1 MVVGSHGSG
10 ERTLSFSY
18 MRIYNL
24 AVDVSGSVD
33 LGEQLH
39 TAVTLFLPDQF
50 DGSPVVWFGYPGGG
64 FGRGYYNIQRLP
76 GYSQAEYHTSHGDLF
91 VACDH
96 LAVGESTIPRD
107 LLSLSYEQI
116 AGANHATAVDILQR
130 LASSGVDPSLGPLNA
145 RAVLA
150 MGQSMGG
157 CLLTVQQA
165 NHHTFDGVAF
175 LGWSGIHT
183 NFPSP
188 DGGRVTYPMPPR
200 GTDLSSIADQL
211 LGVVAPSDEQY
222 RYCFHYPD
230 EDPELMEP
238 DLASYKP
245 YTEVVRGDQS
255 SPWGSASTPPCAIT
269 MMTEG
274 AVAEEAAA
282 IDVPVFVG
290 CGERDVLPDPWA
302 EPIAYRAS
310 RYVSVSVT
318 PRMAHMHN
326 FARTRRELWDRLSA
340 FATAVAAGL

>member
-1 MVVGSHGSG
+1 
-10 ERTLSFSY
+10 
-18 MRIYNL
+18 MRIYDL
-24 AVDVSGSVD
+24 VVDVSRSVD
-33 LGEQLH
+33 LGEELH
-39 TAVTLFLPDQF
+39 TAVTVFLPDRL

-64 FGRGYYNIQRLP
+64 FGRRYYDIQRLP
-76 GYSQAEYHTSHGDLF
+76 GYSQAEYHTSRGDVF

-96 LAVGESTIPRD
+96 LAVGESTVPTD

-116 AGANHATAVDILQR
+116 AVANHATSVEVLER
-130 LASSGVDPSLGPLNA
+130 LASGGVDSSLRPVEA
-145 RAVLA
+145 AAVLA

-165 NHHTFDGVAF
+165 NHRTFDGVAF
-175 LGWSGIHT
+175 LGWSAIYT

-188 DGGRVTYPMPPR
+188 NGGRVTYPMPPR
-200 GTDLSSIADQL
+200 GTDLSSVADQL

-230 EDPELMEP
+230 EEPNLMES

-245 YTEVVRGDQS
+245 YSEVVRGDQS

-274 AVAEEAAA
+274 AVAQEAAA

-290 CGERDVLPDPWA
+290 CGERDVLADPWA
-302 EPIAYRAS
+302 EPTAYRAS

-326 FARTRRELWDRLSA
+326 FARTRRKLWDRLAA

>member
-1 MVVGSHGSG
+1 M
-10 ERTLSFSY
+10 RTY
-18 MRIYNL
+18 DL
-24 AVDVSGSVD
+24 AVDVTGCVD
-33 LGEQLH
+33 LQGELH
-39 TAVTLFLPDQF
+39 TAVTVFLPDTLPRP
-50 DGSPVVWFGYPGGG
+50 PVVWFGYPGGG
-64 FGRGYYNIQRLP
+64 YGRGYYDIQRLP
-76 GYSQAEYHTSHGDLF
+76 GYSQAEYHTSQGDVF

-96 LAVGESTIPRD
+96 LAVGESTIPEN

-116 AGANHATAVDILQR
+116 AAANHATAADVLQR
-130 LASSGVDPSLGPLNA
+130 LASGGLDSSLEPLEA
-145 RAVLA
+145 EAILA

-165 NHHTFDGVAF
+165 NHRTFDGVAL

-188 DGGRVTYPMPPR
+188 EGGRVTYPMPPR

-211 LGVVAPSDEQY
+211 LGVVAPTDEQY
-222 RYCFHYPD
+222 RYCFHFPD
-230 EDPELMEP
+230 EEPELMES
-238 DLASYKP
+238 DLESYKP
-245 YTEVVRGDQS
+245 YSEVVRGDQS

-274 AVAEEAAA
+274 AVAQEAAA

-302 EPIAYRAS
+302 EPTAYRAS

-326 FARTRRELWDRLSA
+326 FARTRRELWERLSG
-340 FATAVAAGL
+340 FATAVAGGQ

>member
-1 MVVGSHGSG
+1 
-10 ERTLSFSY
+10 
-18 MRIYNL
+18 MRRYDLRVNITRHL
-24 AVDVSGSVD
+24 D
-33 LGEQLH
+33 LGEDLH
-39 TAVTLFLPDQF
+39 TAVTVFLPDSVG
-50 DGSPVVWFGYPGGG
+50 DSPAVWFGYPGGG
-64 FGRGYYNIQRLP
+64 FGRLYYDIQRRP
-76 GYSQAEYHTSHGDLF
+76 GYSQAEYHTSRGDVF

-96 LAVGESTIPRD
+96 LAVGDSTVPKD

-116 AGANHATAVDILQR
+116 SAANHATAVDILQR
-130 LASSGVDPSLGPLNA
+130 LASGDIDASIGPLHA

-165 NHHTFDGVAF
+165 NHRTFQGIAL

-200 GTDLSSIADQL
+200 GTDLAPIADQL
-211 LGVVAPSDEQY
+211 LGVVAPSEEQF

-230 EDPELMEP
+230 EDPELMES

-245 YTEVVRGDQS
+245 FSDVARGDDS
-255 SPWGSASTPPCAIT
+255 SPWGSATTPPCAIT

-274 AVAEEAAA
+274 AVAKEAAV

-290 CGERDVLPDPWA
+290 SGERDVVPDPWA
-302 EPIAYRAS
+302 EPTAYRAS
-310 RYVSVSVT
+310 RYVTVSVT

-326 FARTRRELWDRLSA
+326 FAWTRRELWDRLSA
-340 FATAVAAGL
+340 FASAVAASR